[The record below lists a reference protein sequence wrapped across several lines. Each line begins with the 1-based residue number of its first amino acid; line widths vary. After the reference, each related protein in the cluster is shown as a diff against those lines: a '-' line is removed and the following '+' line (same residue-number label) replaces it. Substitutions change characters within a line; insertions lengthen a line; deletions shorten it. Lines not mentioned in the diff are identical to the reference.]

1 MKKYILKR
9 WKENTIACIVLC
21 LNVLMTILSSFVL
34 MEIIDILV
42 NRNINNVVYLLFIQV
57 ILGVLTGIMYYAG
70 NVLMGK
76 AQRKMENDIRHD
88 ISTILV
94 GKSYQQYDEHE
105 VGEYLSW
112 YSNDVAQINLTGVNA
127 FFALV
132 ISAFQMV
139 SSVISL
145 LIIHWVISFI
155 SIVTMVILFLISR
168 HYEEKIT
175 DKAND
180 VSIACEKFYSNMKNI
195 LSGFGVMKS
204 FNVLNEFVNQVD
216 TYSDNR
222 SKKTYAYTEIQVR
235 SNAWITFGSAL
246 SQVLIIG
253 ISIFFIL
260 RGEIQVGAIIGI
272 GNFLPKVL
280 EGLND
285 TFCYKNSIIST
296 KPYIEKIERER
307 NKKQDKSLLE
317 ELLEPKKCICLD
329 ELSYSYGEKKIF
341 DKINLELQ
349 IGGKY
354 ALIGSS
360 GGGKTT
366 LMKIILGQLR
376 NYQGKVLFDTMDAAE
391 YSTSAIME
399 RVAYIEQQVYLFN
412 TTIRENITLW
422 QEYTE
427 EELEEALKSSAL
439 YEDMKK
445 FPQGLDTFVGENG
458 KNLSGGQRQ
467 RIGIARAIIS
477 GKKILC
483 VDEGTSAL
491 DQENADVVEKCL
503 LQNRTLTLLLISH
516 HLSEQRK
523 KQFDGI
529 IDLDILKMGN
539 SIYIK

>member
-1 MKKYILKR
+1 
-9 WKENTIACIVLC
+9 
-21 LNVLMTILSSFVL
+21 
-34 MEIIDILV
+34 
-42 NRNINNVVYLLFIQV
+42 
-57 ILGVLTGIMYYAG
+57 
-70 NVLMGK
+70 
-76 AQRKMENDIRHD
+76 
-88 ISTILV
+88 
-94 GKSYQQYDEHE
+94 
-105 VGEYLSW
+105 
-112 YSNDVAQINLTGVNA
+112 
-127 FFALV
+127 
-132 ISAFQMV
+132 
-139 SSVISL
+139 
-145 LIIHWVISFI
+145 
-155 SIVTMVILFLISR
+155 
-168 HYEEKIT
+168 
-175 DKAND
+175 
-180 VSIACEKFYSNMKNI
+180 MKNI

-307 NKKQDKSLLE
+307 SKRQDKSLLE

-399 RVAYIEQQVYLFN
+399 RVSSKYICLIQQ
-412 TTIRENITLW
+412 
-422 QEYTE
+422 
-427 EELEEALKSSAL
+427 LE
-439 YEDMKK
+439 
-445 FPQGLDTFVGENG
+445 
-458 KNLSGGQRQ
+458 
-467 RIGIARAIIS
+467 
-477 GKKILC
+477 KILHY
-483 VDEGTSAL
+483 GKS
-491 DQENADVVEKCL
+491 
-503 LQNRTLTLLLISH
+503 I
-516 HLSEQRK
+516 QRK
-523 KQFDGI
+523 
-529 IDLDILKMGN
+529 N
-539 SIYIK
+539 